1 MFLATYFMNFLH
13 CTHLT
18 KRNMNENN
26 ENIKYSVMYRASLLN
41 AANQCDWLVCG
52 PQIVADAANQFR

>member
-1 MFLATYFMNFLH
+1 
-13 CTHLT
+13 
-18 KRNMNENN
+18 MNENN